1 MQLDSCP
8 LRAADITPDLQK
20 KFAFLS
26 GQIAMSFFCLPFC
39 FVCLLH
45 RIWVLCHFVCY
56 FSMISTPL
64 KFFIVQLNKTAL
76 ICHSNFPSI
85 SFLFT
90 VYHVTAHASL
100 ILLPGIFGLTAS
112 ACSVFSPPK
121 KCIFSIILKTFQ
133 ATASPT
139 VTKILSKRQPCGCGR
154 IEKTFCRQRSKQT
167 VKP

>member
-45 RIWVLCHFVCY
+45 RIWVICHFVCY
-56 FSMISTPL
+56 FSMIGTPL
-64 KFFIVQLNKTAL
+64 KFFIIQLNRTAL
-76 ICHSNFPSI
+76 ICHSNFPSVG
-85 SFLFT
+85 FLFT

-100 ILLPGIFGLTAS
+100 ILLPGIFGLKDISSYSKSYSDKNPVQETTLWLWQNWEN
-112 ACSVFSPPK
+112 
-121 KCIFSIILKTFQ
+121 ILQ
-133 ATASPT
+133 
-139 VTKILSKRQPCGCGR
+139 TKI
-154 IEKTFCRQRSKQT
+154 
-167 VKP
+167 